1 MALKKKKI
9 ELEVPEEVIEETPVP
24 EPPKAESEPEQGPVK
39 QKSWLDKSLKETLAP
54 IKERIRQNKIKT
66 WIVHYAET
74 PYEYEYVDAV
84 SAKEAI
90 ALSPY
95 TEKADLFAEEKP
107 KYNVFIIDAKNGSH
121 KAYIDEKKLLEQ
133 LPDAKQFMF
142 EGDGPMYYLVR
153 QYNDDKK
160 TSKLVEY
167 DRPTEVLV
175 SPDNLYDARN
185 WKPDIAEMIKTK
197 DIISLEKLQAP
208 LLLGLLGLLI
218 LLFVIMSDL

>member
-24 EPPKAESEPEQGPVK
+24 DEPETPPEPVK
-39 QKSWLDKSLKETLAP
+39 EKKKSWLDKSVSETLAP
-54 IKERIRQNKIKT
+54 VKERIRQQKLKT

-74 PYEYEYVDAV
+74 PFEYEYVEAV

-90 ALSPY
+90 ELSPY
-95 TEKADLFAEEKP
+95 TDKTDLFAEPKP
-107 KYNVFIIDAKNGSH
+107 QYNVFIIDAKNGSH
-121 KAYIDEKKLLEQ
+121 KAFIDEKKLLEQ
-133 LPDAKQFMF
+133 LPDAKQFIF

-160 TSKLVEY
+160 TSKLIEY

-208 LLLGLLGLLI
+208 LLLGLLGLLV
-218 LLFVIMSDL
+218 LLFIIMSDM